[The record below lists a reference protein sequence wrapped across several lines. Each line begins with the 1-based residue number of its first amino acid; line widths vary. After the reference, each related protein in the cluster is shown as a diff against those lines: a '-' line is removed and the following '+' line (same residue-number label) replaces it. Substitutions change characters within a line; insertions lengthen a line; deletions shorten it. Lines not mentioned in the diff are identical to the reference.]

1 MSEMTWFYDENTGR
15 YVVKGARILFANFQ
29 GAEQNYNQ
37 AGKRNFRLVLDESLA
52 EELKGRGVY
61 VRERPGREEG
71 DEPQMLTKI
80 SVYKRDADIRFLSG
94 KAMTSVTLDD
104 DDPERDGGVLVDRE
118 FQKGHVVNGKIGLE
132 FHISRNTR
140 VMNSSPY
147 ARVDTIILPIQ
158 KSRLLDEYD
167 MDDIDFDDPFG
178 ED

>member
-1 MSEMTWFYDENTGR
+1 M
-15 YVVKGARILFANFQ
+15 
-29 GAEQNYNQ
+29 
-37 AGKRNFRLVLDESLA
+37 
-52 EELKGRGVY
+52 
-61 VRERPGREEG
+61 
-71 DEPQMLTKI
+71 QMLTKI

-104 DDPERDGGVLVDRE
+104 DDPEKDGGVLVDRE